1 MFKLAKKI
9 SILFFVGIFLI
20 SSAEANWITK
30 KSDKSKE
37 TIKKEKKEKS
47 EWIKLKKL
55 KDKVKL
61 KKKKKEVKENKEEY
75 KKEEK
80 KITNTVKSW
89 ITKKTK
95 TKYISSINDLPKGAI
110 YFSGS
115 NEVKN
120 LFFYGYV
127 FPDENSKL
135 IDGFYETSKGVGFFN
150 DGKTTCQIGST
161 VLIVD
166 QGELTSRVFGKC
178 SNGLKFAGKTSQT
191 KNSGWGQAKTS
202 DGKERLNFDFNVNK
216 TEIAKLYNKN
226 KEVEESIVRSLP
238 STPKKRITLNPKGK
252 YYALLIGNSNYN
264 DNGWDDL
271 VSPINDITAIK
282 AVLDKSYKFEKIMMV
297 RDGTKREIFKAFQDL
312 SKLTTTND
320 FVLIYYS
327 GHGMV
332 KAEQAYWIPKDG
344 SLEWGN
350 GDWININELNIFLT
364 EIKAHHL
371 ALMVDSC
378 YVGGKFKGVNILD
391 MENNEDR
398 KILNTKLQDY
408 LDLRSRSVLS
418 SGSLGQVS
426 DTAPNSKNSI
436 FALSFINMLNIFEK
450 ESNPLNMRSVAFNLE
465 NAFAGNY
472 NQKPYY
478 YHPDT
483 WKHLGGDFIF
493 IPKNNL
499 K

>member
-1 MFKLAKKI
+1 MLKNYKKI
-9 SILFFVGIFLI
+9 SILLLTSIFLF
-20 SSAEANWITK
+20 SSVEANWITK

-37 TIKKEKKEKS
+37 VIKEEKKQKS
-47 EWIKLKKL
+47 KWIKLKK
-55 KDKVKL
+55 KEI
-61 KKKKKEVKENKEEY
+61 KKNKEEF

-80 KITNTVKSW
+80 KITSEVKSW
-89 ITKKTK
+89 ITKKSK
-95 TKYISSINDLPKGAI
+95 NKFINSVNDLPKGAI
-110 YFSGS
+110 YFTGS
-115 NEVKN
+115 NGAKSII
-120 LFFYGYV
+120 FYGYV
-127 FPDENSKL
+127 IPDKESEL
-135 IDGFYETSKGVGFFN
+135 VDGFYKTSKGVSFFN

-166 QGELTSRVFGKC
+166 QGELTSRVSGNC
-178 SNGLKFAGKTSQT
+178 SNGMKFAGKTSQT
-191 KNSGWGQAKTS
+191 KNKGWGQAKTA
-202 DGKERLNFDFNVNK
+202 DGKQKLNFEFNINK
-216 TEIAKLYNKN
+216 TEIAKLYKTTT
-226 KEVEESIVRSLP
+226 VEERTIARAI
-238 STPKKRITLNPKGK
+238 PKKNRTKINLKPNGK

-271 VSPINDITAIK
+271 VSPANDVNSIK
-282 AVLDKSYKFEKIMMV
+282 SVLDKSYKFEKIIMV
-297 RDGTKREIFKAFQDL
+297 KDGTKKEIFKAFQDL

-344 SLEWGN
+344 SLKWGN

-378 YVGGKFKGVNILD
+378 YVGGKFKGVNILE
-391 MENNEDR
+391 MENNKDR
-398 KILNTKLQDY
+398 KIANQVMKDY

-426 DTAPNSKNSI
+426 DTAPNSNNSI
-436 FALSFINMLNIFEK
+436 FALSFLNMLNIHEK
-450 ESNPLNMRSVAFNLE
+450 ESVPLSMRQIAFNLE

-493 IPKNNL
+493 IPKKNL

>member
-1 MFKLAKKI
+1 MLKNCKKI
-9 SILFFVGIFLI
+9 SILLFTSIFLF
-20 SSAEANWITK
+20 SSVEANWITK

-37 TIKKEKKEKS
+37 VVKEEKNQKS
-47 EWIKLKKL
+47 KWIKLKK
-55 KDKVKL
+55 KEI
-61 KKKKKEVKENKEEY
+61 KKNKEEF

-80 KITNTVKSW
+80 KISNEVKSW
-89 ITKKTK
+89 ITKKSK
-95 TKYISSINDLPKGAI
+95 SKFIKNVDELPDGVI
-110 YFSGS
+110 YFTGYSDGG
-115 NEVKN
+115 NY
-120 LFFYGYV
+120 LFYGYV
-127 FPDENSKL
+127 TPDQNSEK
-135 IDGFYETSKGVGFFN
+135 IDGFYKTSKGVGFFN

-166 QGELTSRVFGKC
+166 SGELTSRVSGNC
-178 SNGLKFAGKTSQT
+178 SNGIKFAGKTSQT
-191 KNSGWGQAKTS
+191 KNKGWGQAKTS
-202 DGKERLNFDFNVNK
+202 DGKQKLNFEFNVNK
-216 TEIAKLYNKN
+216 KEIAKLYKANT
-226 KEVEESIVRSLP
+226 VEEKTIAR
-238 STPKKRITLNPKGK
+238 TIPKKNRTKINLKPNGK
-252 YYALLIGNSNYN
+252 YYALLIGNSKYD

-271 VSPINDITAIK
+271 VSPVNDITSIK
-282 AVLDKSYKFEKIMMV
+282 SVLDKSYKFEKIMMV
-297 RDGTKREIFKAFQDL
+297 RDGTKKEIFKAFQNL

-320 FVLIYYS
+320 YVLIYYS

-378 YVGGKFKGVNILD
+378 YVGGKFKGVNVLD
-391 MENNEDR
+391 VGKNEDR
-398 KILNTKLQDY
+398 NIANEVFKDY
-408 LDLRSRSVLS
+408 LNLRSRSVLS

-426 DTAPNSKNSI
+426 DTAPNSNNSI
-436 FALSFINMLNIFEK
+436 FALSFLNMLKIYER
-450 ESNPLNMRSVAFNLE
+450 ESSPLNMRTIAFNLE
-465 NAFAGNY
+465 SAFAGNF

-478 YHPDT
+478 YHPDA

-493 IPKNNL
+493 IPKKNL

>member
-1 MFKLAKKI
+1 MFKIVKKI
-9 SILFFVGIFLI
+9 SIVLFAGIFLF

-55 KDKVKL
+55 KEKN
-61 KKKKKEVKENKEEY
+61 KKKEVKENKEEY

-95 TKYISSINDLPKGAI
+95 TKYVGINDLPEGAI
-110 YFSGS
+110 YFTGS
-115 NEVKN
+115 NDSKN
-120 LFFYGYV
+120 LLFYGYV

-135 IDGFYETSKGVGFFN
+135 VDGFYETSKGVGYFN

-202 DGKERLNFDFNVNK
+202 DGKERLNFDFNLNK

-226 KEVEESIVRSLP
+226 VKEKSIVRSLP
-238 STPKKRITLNPKGK
+238 SAPKKKITLNPKGK
-252 YYALLIGNSNYN
+252 YYALLIGNSNYD

-271 VSPINDITAIK
+271 VSPVNDITAIK
-282 AVLDKSYKFEKIMMV
+282 SVLDKSYKFEKIMMV
-297 RDGTKREIFKAFQDL
+297 KDGTKKEIFQAFKNL

-327 GHGMV
+327 GHG
-332 KAEQAYWIPKDG
+332 KTRATQAYWIPKDG

-350 GDWININELNIFLT
+350 GDWINVNELNIYLT

-371 ALMVDSC
+371 AVMVDSC
-378 YVGGKFKGVNILD
+378 YVGGRFKGTNILD
-391 MENNEDR
+391 LKNEDHR
-398 KILNTKLQDY
+398 AFMTDHLEDDLN
-408 LDLRSRSVLS
+408 LRARIVLS
-418 SGSLGQVS
+418 SGSEGRVS
-426 DTAPNSKNSI
+426 DTAPNSKNSM
-436 FALSFINMLNIFEK
+436 FALSFLNILQTSEK
-450 ESNPLNMRSVAFNLE
+450 MSLPLSMTDVGFNVKRSFV
-465 NAFAGNY
+465 GNY

-478 YHPDT
+478 YHPDG
-483 WKHLGGDFIF
+483 WKHMGGDFLF

>member
-1 MFKLAKKI
+1 MSKNYKKI
-9 SILFFVGIFLI
+9 SVLVLTSIFLF
-20 SSAEANWITK
+20 SSVEANWITK

-37 TIKKEKKEKS
+37 VIKQEKKQKT
-47 EWIKLKKL
+47 EWIKLKK
-55 KDKVKL
+55 KEI
-61 KKKKKEVKENKEEY
+61 KKNKEEF

-80 KITNTVKSW
+80 KITNEVKSW
-89 ITKKTK
+89 ITKKSK
-95 TKYISSINDLPKGAI
+95 SKFLKSIEELPDGAI
-110 YFSGS
+110 YFSGYSDGS
-115 NEVKN
+115 ND
-120 LFFYGYV
+120 LFYGYV
-127 FPDENSKL
+127 IPDQNSEL
-135 IDGFYETSKGVGFFN
+135 INGFYKTSKGVGFFS

-166 QGELTSRVFGKC
+166 SGELTSRVSGNC
-178 SNGLKFAGKTSQT
+178 SNGMKFAGKTSQT
-191 KNSGWGQAKTS
+191 KNKGWGQAKTN
-202 DGKERLNFDFNVNK
+202 DGKQKLNFEFSVNK
-216 TEIAKLYNKN
+216 KEIAKLYKSNNVVEKTIARNVPKN
-226 KEVEESIVRSLP
+226 KTKINLKP
-238 STPKKRITLNPKGK
+238 NGK

-264 DNGWDDL
+264 NNGWDDL
-271 VSPINDITAIK
+271 VSPVNDINSIK
-282 AVLDKSYKFEKIMMV
+282 LVLDRSYKFEKILMV
-297 RDGTKREIFKAFQDL
+297 RDGTKKEIFKAFQDL

-320 FVLIYYS
+320 YVLVYYS

-391 MENNEDR
+391 LKNNEDR
-398 KILNTKLQDY
+398 KIINKQFDDY
-408 LDLRSRSVLS
+408 LNLRSRSVLA
-418 SGSLGQVS
+418 SGSQGQVS

-436 FALSFINMLNIFEK
+436 FALAFLNLLNTFER
-450 ESNPLNMRSVAFNLE
+450 ESNPLNMRTIAFNLE
-465 NAFAGNY
+465 SAFAGNF

-493 IPKNNL
+493 IPKKNL

>member
-1 MFKLAKKI
+1 MFKIAKKI

-47 EWIKLKKL
+47 KWIKLKKL
-55 KDKVKL
+55 KDK
-61 KKKKKEVKENKEEY
+61 KEVKENKKEY

-80 KITNTVKSW
+80 KITSTVKSW

-95 TKYISSINDLPKGAI
+95 TKYLSDINDLPDGAI

-115 NEVKN
+115 NDSKS
-120 LFFYGYV
+120 LLFYGYV
-127 FPDENSKL
+127 LPDKNSKK
-135 IDGFYETSKGVGFFN
+135 IGGFYETSKGVGYFN
-150 DGKTTCQIGST
+150 DGKTTCQVGST

-166 QGELTSRVFGKC
+166 QGELTSNVFGKC
-178 SNGLKFAGKTSQT
+178 SNGVEFNGKTSQT
-191 KNSGWGQAKTS
+191 KNSGWGQVRTK
-202 DGKERLNFDFNVNK
+202 DGLERLNFDFNNNK
-216 TEIAKLYNKN
+216 TEIAKLHNKN
-226 KEVEESIVRSLP
+226 KEVEKSIVRSLP
-238 STPKKRITLNPKGK
+238 SAPKKKITLNPKGK

-271 VSPINDITAIK
+271 ISPVNDINAIQ
-282 AVLDKSYKFEKIMMV
+282 AVLDKSYKFEKIIMV
-297 RDGTKREIFKAFQDL
+297 KDGTKKEIFKAFKDL

-327 GHGMV
+327 GHG
-332 KAEQAYWIPKDG
+332 KTRATQAYWIPKDG

-350 GDWININELNIFLT
+350 GDWINVNELNIYLT

-371 ALMVDSC
+371 AVMVDSC
-378 YVGGKFKGVNILD
+378 YVGGRFKGTNILD
-391 MENNEDR
+391 LKNEDHR
-398 KILNTKLQDY
+398 AFMTDHLEDDLN
-408 LDLRSRSVLS
+408 LRARIVLS
-418 SGSLGQVS
+418 SGSEGRVS
-426 DTAPNSKNSI
+426 DTAPNSKNSM
-436 FALSFINMLNIFEK
+436 FALSFLNILQTSQK
-450 ESNPLNMRSVAFNLE
+450 MSLPLSMTDVGFNVKRSFV
-465 NAFAGNY
+465 GNY

-478 YHPDT
+478 YHPDA
-483 WKHLGGDFIF
+483 WKHMGGDFLF
-493 IPKNNL
+493 IPKSNL

>member
-1 MFKLAKKI
+1 MIKNCKKLTML
-9 SILFFVGIFLI
+9 LFTSIFLF
-20 SSAEANWITK
+20 SSVEANWITK

-37 TIKKEKKEKS
+37 IIKEEKKQKTQ
-47 EWIKLKKL
+47 WIKLKK
-55 KDKVKL
+55 KEI
-61 KKKKKEVKENKEEY
+61 KKNKEEF

-80 KITNTVKSW
+80 KISNEVKTW

-95 TKYISSINDLPKGAI
+95 NKFIKNIDELPDGAI
-110 YFSGS
+110 YFTGYSEGG
-115 NEVKN
+115 NY
-120 LFFYGYV
+120 LFYGYV
-127 FPDENSKL
+127 KPDQYSEK
-135 IDGFYETSKGVGFFN
+135 IDGFYKTSKGVGFFN

-166 QGELTSRVFGKC
+166 SGELTSRVSGNC
-178 SNGLKFAGKTSQT
+178 SNGIEFVGKTSQT
-191 KNSGWGQAKTS
+191 KNKGWGQAKTS
-202 DGKERLNFDFNVNK
+202 DGEQKLNFEFNANK
-216 TEIAKLYNKN
+216 NEIAKLYKANI
-226 KEVEESIVRSLP
+226 VEEKTIARTLP
-238 STPKKRITLNPKGK
+238 RKNIKKINLKPNGK
-252 YYALLIGNSNYN
+252 YYALLIGNSNYD

-271 VSPINDITAIK
+271 VSPVNDINAIK
-282 AVLDKSYKFEKIMMV
+282 SVLDKSYKFEKIMMV
-297 RDGTKREIFKAFQDL
+297 RDGTKKEIFKAFQDL

-320 FVLIYYS
+320 YVLVYYS

-378 YVGGKFKGVNILD
+378 YVGGKFKGINILD
-391 MENNEDR
+391 LENNEDR

-450 ESNPLNMRSVAFNLE
+450 ESNPLNMRSIAFNLE

-493 IPKNNL
+493 IPKKNL